1 MLVTAS
7 SRLFISEV
15 EFGFLRDCLRPV
27 CGLHFVSF
35 SIALVVFVRS
45 AITMTTAADDTWQVG
60 MQFPSM
66 KEARDALVRHT
77 LDLNTSFRVEK
88 ANSEKYFTAC
98 RSGSDCPYKV
108 RMYMSRKT
116 GLVRIQTYE
125 PLHSCPAETHD
136 NWRPP
141 VPTSPDA
148 EGSPPQPKSPEQV
161 RNGSI
166 DIFP

>member
-1 MLVTAS
+1 
-7 SRLFISEV
+7 
-15 EFGFLRDCLRPV
+15 
-27 CGLHFVSF
+27 
-35 SIALVVFVRS
+35 
-45 AITMTTAADDTWQVG
+45 MTTAPAADSWHVG

-77 LDLNTSFRVEK
+77 LDLKTSFRVEK

-98 RSGSDCPYKV
+98 RSGPDCPYKV

-125 PLHSCPAETHD
+125 PLHSCTPETHD

-141 VPTSPDA
+141 LPTGLEAESASP
-148 EGSPPQPKSPEQV
+148 SQPKSPEQV

-166 DIFP
+166 DTSL